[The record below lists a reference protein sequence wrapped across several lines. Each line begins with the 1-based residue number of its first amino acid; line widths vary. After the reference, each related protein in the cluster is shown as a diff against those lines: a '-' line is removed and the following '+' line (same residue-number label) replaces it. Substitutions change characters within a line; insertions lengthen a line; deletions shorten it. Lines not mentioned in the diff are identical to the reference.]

1 MALLAQS
8 AWSEEPAAEF
18 LEKLREA
25 GYYDTAVDYLELVQ
39 ESPLVST
46 GFKEVLPYERAV
58 TILRQA
64 HSIRDFAV
72 REKLL
77 DAAYTSLRQFQAER
91 SDHPL
96 LMDARRESANVVVER
111 ARIKIERSKKPSE
124 AANKALLLGDA
135 LKLFEEA
142 QKLFAEQQAELKVR
156 LESIPKVLDRNRDAK
171 LVELQT
177 QLRSTYL
184 QAMFLSAAVRE
195 EAAQAVEPGSEQYKK
210 FLNEAKQQ
218 YEAMFKNYRT
228 RIAGLKARLG
238 QGRCEQRLGNF
249 KEALSYYVELMDNSA
264 DNETMFELKVEATLG
279 ACQCWMDPSLAKYAE
294 VVERTRAVVEKAP
307 PHNSRDE
314 MVLKLR
320 LLLVEAAKKYV
331 DELKTQNAKDPKINL
346 LLADARKYAQFVAKI
361 NGELQKPAQKL
372 LGELGGGG
380 SVAAVSRK
388 KYTTFDEAKSAAMEA
403 YDETKAPK
411 LTMDALTEQIKE
423 TPDAAERKEMEKQIA
438 EAKTAYEDGLNETVR
453 VVKDALGLAE
463 KETAPD
469 DLNNL
474 RNLYCFLLYNQ
485 GQYYSAATIGEFVAR
500 RYPDASAART
510 CAKIAMASYLKLY
523 QETKA
528 ESKPVIDRF
537 MELLDKDNDG
547 RISHEELAAASD
559 EIKAQWADADVN
571 QDKKI
576 DSGEIVRALTRFESD
591 HIVDICNYIA
601 LKWPDQPEAQESLG
615 TLISFMITE
624 GQLAKAETYLD
635 KIPAD
640 SPQRGSAELRIGQ
653 AQWSAYV
660 RGMQAI
666 REQED
671 AAIKA
676 GQDRAALEN
685 QHRAQREELK
695 VVKDRAEKT
704 LEDGV
709 KRMEQTG
716 KIDTTLASALLALAQ
731 VWIDTNQAPRAVGLI
746 EHPTYGLLKLV
757 ADEHEAVQK
766 RGFREDTFKVAL
778 RSYISSLAAKDSDAK
793 ALIQKANDIMAR
805 LKQSIGGSA
814 EGQKTLVA
822 VYISLARELEQQI
835 RLSTDE
841 SRPGLIQGFKTF
853 LDQVGAGSNELNV
866 LYWVAST
873 YASMADSNP
882 QAKDAVE
889 HHKRA
894 AETYQLILDK
904 GKRNELSLDAAMRNQ
919 ISIQLARSKRATG
932 DFEGAINLLKDQL
945 TANQGLVP
953 VQMEAARTYQD
964 WAEKDPKKYVT
975 AGDGS
980 FPDPKTRGKIIWGWG
995 GLANKV
1001 AGKQG
1006 FHNQFYEAR
1015 YNYSVCQYRY
1025 ALTQTDAAERTKLLS
1040 KARQSLRQTVDL
1052 YPNLQGDG
1060 TPNQRDFTRD
1070 YDSLLKAIQKQLKEP
1085 ESGLAGLKKE
1095 TPTGKQ
1101 AAPNAGAPAAGG
1113 PAPGGIPKSG
1123 ALPGT
1128 AKGLP
1133 AAGGSP

>member
-1 MALLAQS
+1 
-8 AWSEEPAAEF
+8 
-18 LEKLREA
+18 
-25 GYYDTAVDYLELVQ
+25 
-39 ESPLVST
+39 
-46 GFKEVLPYERAV
+46 
-58 TILRQA
+58 
-64 HSIRDFAV
+64 
-72 REKLL
+72 
-77 DAAYTSLRQFQAER
+77 
-91 SDHPL
+91 
-96 LMDARRESANVVVER
+96 
-111 ARIKIERSKKPSE
+111 
-124 AANKALLLGDA
+124 
-135 LKLFEEA
+135 
-142 QKLFAEQQAELKVR
+142 
-156 LESIPKVLDRNRDAK
+156 
-171 LVELQT
+171 
-177 QLRSTYL
+177 
-184 QAMFLSAAVRE
+184 
-195 EAAQAVEPGSEQYKK
+195 
-210 FLNEAKQQ
+210 
-218 YEAMFKNYRT
+218 
-228 RIAGLKARLG
+228 
-238 QGRCEQRLGNF
+238 
-249 KEALSYYVELMDNSA
+249 
-264 DNETMFELKVEATLG
+264 
-279 ACQCWMDPSLAKYAE
+279 
-294 VVERTRAVVEKAP
+294 
-307 PHNSRDE
+307 
-314 MVLKLR
+314 
-320 LLLVEAAKKYV
+320 
-331 DELKTQNAKDPKINL
+331 
-346 LLADARKYAQFVAKI
+346 
-361 NGELQKPAQKL
+361 
-372 LGELGGGG
+372 
-380 SVAAVSRK
+380 
-388 KYTTFDEAKSAAMEA
+388 
-403 YDETKAPK
+403 
-411 LTMDALTEQIKE
+411 
-423 TPDAAERKEMEKQIA
+423 
-438 EAKTAYEDGLNETVR
+438 
-453 VVKDALGLAE
+453 
-463 KETAPD
+463 
-469 DLNNL
+469 
-474 RNLYCFLLYNQ
+474 
-485 GQYYSAATIGEFVAR
+485 
-500 RYPDASAART
+500 
-510 CAKIAMASYLKLY
+510 
-523 QETKA
+523 
-528 ESKPVIDRF
+528 
-537 MELLDKDNDG
+537 
-547 RISHEELAAASD
+547 
-559 EIKAQWADADVN
+559 
-571 QDKKI
+571 
-576 DSGEIVRALTRFESD
+576 
-591 HIVDICNYIA
+591 
-601 LKWPDQPEAQESLG
+601 
-615 TLISFMITE
+615 
-624 GQLAKAETYLD
+624 
-635 KIPAD
+635 
-640 SPQRGSAELRIGQ
+640 
-653 AQWSAYV
+653 
-660 RGMQAI
+660 
-666 REQED
+666 
-671 AAIKA
+671 
-676 GQDRAALEN
+676 
-685 QHRAQREELK
+685 
-695 VVKDRAEKT
+695 
-704 LEDGV
+704 
-709 KRMEQTG
+709 MEQTG